1 MVNPSS
7 SGPRPT
13 GAIRRLVTVAVSFAC
28 IALGTA
34 CSPSPDKTGTGNGAK
49 VRRIAV
55 IPKGTTHEFWK
66 SIHAGAL
73 AAGRELGVEVL
84 WQGPIKEDDRNA
96 QIDVVES
103 FLAKKVDGIVIAPL
117 DDKAL
122 ARPLREASEAGIP
135 VVIIDSD
142 VAWDGRKS
150 FIATDN
156 YKGGALCADA
166 LATKLGGKGKVAML
180 RYIEGSASTEKRERG
195 FLEGMANNH
204 PDIKIVSSNQ
214 RGGATTAS
222 AVSASETLLG
232 RFGDLQGV
240 FCPNE
245 SVTFGML
252 RALQDSG
259 KAGSIV
265 LVGFDASP
273 KLVEGLA
280 KREIEALA
288 IQDPV
293 KMGELGVRRIV
304 DVLEGRDVPAR
315 IDTGV
320 TLVTADSMKEPANAR
335 LLDPDLSIL
344 DK

>member
-1 MVNPSS
+1 M
-7 SGPRPT
+7 
-13 GAIRRLVTVAVSFAC
+13 VAVSFAC
-28 IALGTA
+28 IAMGTA
-34 CSPSPDKTGTGNGAK
+34 CSPSPDKTGSGSGDQATKA
-49 VRRIAV
+49 RRIAV

-73 AAGRELGVEVL
+73 AAGRELGVEIL

-135 VVIIDSD
+135 VVVIDSN

-156 YKGGALCADA
+156 YKGGTLCADA

-180 RYIEGSASTEKRERG
+180 RYIEGSASTEERERG
-195 FLEGMANNH
+195 FLEAMANH
-204 PDIKIVSSNQ
+204 PGIEIASSNQ

-320 TLVTADSMKEPANAR
+320 TLVTADSMNEPANAR